1 MSKPKSKSKIAA
13 KEGKKSTKKVVQ
25 TTGKKQVVSTTS
37 TSIAPT
43 RSRRRTTSTS
53 ATVAT
58 QPLLFGKQNY
68 ILMGAGFGL
77 ILLGLLLMSGGAM
90 PSPDVW
96 DENIIYGFR
105 RTVLAPLLMVAGLIV
120 EVVAI
125 FKK

>member
-13 KEGKKSTKKVVQ
+13 KEGKKPTRKVVK
-25 TTGKKQVVSTTS
+25 TTEKKRVVTT
-37 TSIAPT
+37 TNTGMTPT
-43 RSRRRTTSTS
+43 RSRRRTTVTS
-53 ATVAT
+53 ANVAAE
-58 QPLLFGKQNY
+58 PLLFGKQNY

-96 DENIIYGFR
+96 DENIIYGFH
-105 RTVLAPLLMVAGLIV
+105 RTVLAPILMVAGLVV
-120 EVVAI
+120 EVIAI

>member
-13 KEGKKSTKKVVQ
+13 KEGKKPTKKVVV
-25 TTGKKQVVSTTS
+25 TTTKKQVVTTKS
-37 TSIAPT
+37 NIAPT
-43 RSRRRTTSTS
+43 RSRRRTASTS
-53 ATVAT
+53 AAVAT
-58 QPLLFGKQNY
+58 APLLFGKQNY

-105 RTVLAPLLMVAGLIV
+105 RTVLAPILMVAGLVV
-120 EVVAI
+120 EVIAI